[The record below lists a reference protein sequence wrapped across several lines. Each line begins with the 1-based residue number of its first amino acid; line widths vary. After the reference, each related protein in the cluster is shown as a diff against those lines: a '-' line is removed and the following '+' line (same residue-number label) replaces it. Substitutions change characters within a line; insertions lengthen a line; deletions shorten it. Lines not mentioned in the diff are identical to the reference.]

1 MKLHLQNPIALE
13 RSFYARETTSV
24 ARDLIGKLLV
34 SEADGRTKGRIVETE
49 AYLPSHDSA
58 CHAAKHRTSRTEVM
72 FGPAGFAYV
81 YPIHAKF
88 CFNIVTELEEHGCA
102 VLIRAVEPVE
112 GVDLMK
118 YRRGLDDQRRLTT
131 GPSCL
136 CQAMNI
142 DRSMNQLD
150 LTLGTM
156 VWIEEGIGLDDQEIT
171 IKTSKRIGV
180 TSATTRR
187 LRYYVAGN
195 RFVSGPVR
203 LRT

>member
-1 MKLHLQNPIALE
+1 MALQRN
-13 RSFYARETTSV
+13 FYARETTKV

-49 AYLPSHDSA
+49 AYLPNRDSA

-88 CFNIVTELEEHGCA
+88 CFNIVTELEEMGCA
-102 VLIRAVEPVE
+102 VLIRAIEPIDGVE
-112 GVDLMK
+112 LMK
-118 YRRGLDDQRRLTT
+118 RRRGLKDERRLAT

-136 CQAMNI
+136 CQAMRI
-142 DRSMNQLD
+142 DRSINQLD
-150 LTLGTM
+150 LTLGKT
-156 VWIEEGIGLDDQEIT
+156 VWIEEGLGLGTEGIT
-171 IKTSKRIGV
+171 IKSSKRIGV